1 MPDWTTF
8 AGLAGVVLAL
18 LLALAH
24 LTQSQL
30 TGGTE
35 HVDAAAPSDSGDA
48 ADRGSSGTSTSARN
62 DFSPEEWRWGTND
75 VASAEVAEV
84 DDSVGSVE
92 SERLHVSPDSS
103 PEPSVADL
111 PKPAL
116 LVNAALS
123 QALFGAVL
131 AVAAWWTGIPHAALG
146 LAPDATPRFLGLGV
160 VLGLAL
166 WLANE
171 LAGRAG
177 TRFGFEG
184 GEELRA
190 LLAPETPGEWVLL
203 LAGVLPVVALVEEFL
218 FRAALVGALGAGFG
232 VQPWL
237 LVVGSSVAFA
247 LGHGAQ
253 GRAGMLVTGVLGLVF
268 GAAFVLTGSLLV
280 VVVAHYLVNALEFVV
295 HEGLDRGTV
304 R

>member
-8 AGLAGVVLAL
+8 AGLTGVVLAL

-30 TGGTE
+30 TDGAE
-35 HVDAAAPSDSGDA
+35 HVDAAQRSDSRDV
-48 ADRGSSGTSTSARN
+48 ADGGSPGTSTAET
-62 DFSPEEWRWGTND
+62 DFSPGEWRWGVDD
-75 VASAEVAEV
+75 VASTEAAENGDPA
-84 DDSVGSVE
+84 GSTGPGGHHG
-92 SERLHVSPDSS
+92 SADPPPPH
-103 PEPSVADL
+103 EPSVADL

-131 AVAAWWTGIPHAALG
+131 AVAAWWTGIPLAALG
-146 LAPDATPRFLGLGV
+146 LVPVATPRFLGVGIA
-160 VLGLAL
+160 LGLAL

-171 LAGRAG
+171 LAGRVG

-232 VQPWL
+232 VDPWL

-253 GRAGMLVTGVLGLVF
+253 GRAGMLVTGALGLVF

-280 VVVAHYLVNALEFVV
+280 VVVAHYLVNTLEFVV
-295 HEGLDRGTV
+295 HEGLGWGNV
-304 R
+304 